1 MSLSQ
6 IIDPVIVCGD
16 AAPLVWP
23 PSCKSFPKRFSHLRG
38 SESCFLASVKRAVGE
53 ECADPPIMTDESF
66 RFLGI
71 GQLAAMEDAPSR
83 ILTRPRPTH
92 GCGCPARCA
101 VICQKLRCCSG
112 GHNGGVLEL
121 SVECRLFSCRGDR
134 TDWSPRE
141 THARYLEARFCGA
154 FCGETGPWIFA
165 LGRGELRWCTEQV
178 N

>member
-101 VICQKLRCCSG
+101 VICQNSDAVRAATMVASLSYLWSAGFFLVAATALIGALEKHMHDIWKRVSA
-112 GHNGGVLEL
+112 EL
-121 SVECRLFSCRGDR
+121 SAAKPDLGFSRL
-134 TDWSPRE
+134 
-141 THARYLEARFCGA
+141 AGA
-154 FCGETGPWIFA
+154 
-165 LGRGELRWCTEQV
+165 